1 MVHVSAKVTYPMK
14 IFNQSIQSKIT
25 LLTSIGLI
33 MVVGL
38 LVGLSLHQTRTSN
51 ERVKEASGRMLSEA
65 ASLNLQAQ
73 SQVQALQIQ
82 RSFTRTHEYGQGL
95 ARHLLYLREHA
106 SRGELSAE
114 SLRAELTSELR
125 KALEQRPDVLGLY
138 LIFQPNALGG
148 QDADF
153 RGRND
158 IGSNDAGRFALYWL
172 QAKPGQLQAVPGD
185 EKLLS
190 DTTPGPSGA
199 PLNAF
204 FTCPRDSGQLCLLEP
219 YFDDSSGSRK
229 LVTSIAFPLL
239 ENGKVVGVI
248 GFDISLDSLQ
258 QDAIIGSRKLYGH
271 SGRISII
278 SPSGVV
284 AGHSQDA
291 NQLGKQLKTVM
302 PDQTAEILNFLSRN
316 ESHALNEKGQISML
330 EPIAPI
336 AGTKPW
342 GVLVEV
348 PQQVLLAPAD
358 ALKQQ
363 MDEERL
369 QSSRL
374 ELGLGSAAAL
384 LGIVLIWLAARG
396 VTRPLLRL
404 AAMLE
409 DIADGEGDLTRRLNY
424 ERRDEL
430 GRLALA
436 FNRFLDKLQP
446 VIGKVQ
452 ASVRDARDTAD
463 QSSSIARQTS
473 EGMQQQFR
481 EIDQVSAAL
490 HEMSATAIASAQSA
504 AQAADAAHQADQ
516 ASREGLQVITH
527 TTHAIQAQAQAQD
540 MDKAMARL
548 QTLAQS
554 SEQIGSV
561 LEVILSIAVQTNLLA
576 LNAAIEAARAGDAGR
591 GFAVVADEVRGLA
604 RRTQASVEEI
614 RQVIDNLQNGTHDVT
629 LAMQSSH
636 ALALENVNQVQ
647 QAVAALERIDQGVTV
662 ITEMNLQIA
671 SAAEEQ
677 SSVADEINRNVEA
690 IRDVTE
696 SLSGQAE
703 QAAQVSRQL
712 NELASH
718 QQGLMQ
724 QFRV

>member
-336 AGTKPW
+336 TGTKPW

-527 TTHAIQAQAQAQD
+527 TTHAIQAQAQD